1 LVFQKKQFYMQ
12 PAAIRESFPELRDPV
27 DSVIAS
33 LRNGL
38 PTERIDA
45 LSGTLDLSLN
55 RLGGVLSIPPST
67 ISRRRKEGRLDRDES
82 ERAFRLARLVE
93 RATEMAGS
101 PGAGVRWLKAPQY
114 ALGGQA
120 PLDYADTEVGARV
133 VEDLIGRIEHG
144 IPA

>member
-1 LVFQKKQFYMQ
+1 MQ
-12 PAAIRESFPELRDPV
+12 PAHALFAFPELDQPT

-33 LRNGL
+33 LRDGL
-38 PTERIDA
+38 PTERIDV
-45 LSGTLDLSLN
+45 LSGTLDLSMN
-55 RLGGVLSIPPST
+55 RLGVVLSIPPST
-67 ISRRRKEGRLDRDES
+67 ISRRRKDGRLDRDES

-93 RATEMAGS
+93 RAAQMAGS
-101 PGAGVRWLKAPQY
+101 LDGGVRWLKAPQY
-114 ALGGQA
+114 ALGGQT